1 MVDITGKAPSS
12 RRAVAWCRIQLG
24 RPSPSGSAPGPRV
37 PIDATLVQIAQISG
51 VRAAKNTATLIPLCH
66 PLPVDDVS
74 VEVRVDGDA
83 VEITTV
89 ATTWARTGIEME
101 AMVACAV
108 AALTV
113 IGGAGVHACAHVESL
128 TLLEKSGGRS
138 GSWTRDDP
146 SVGAPGPAG
155 HGPATSSGQG
165 S

>member
-24 RPSPSGSAPGPRV
+24 EPSAPTPARRV
-37 PIDATLVQIAQISG
+37 SIDAALVQTAQISG
-51 VRAAKNTATLIPLCH
+51 VRAAKHTATLIPLCH
-66 PLPVDDVS
+66 PLPVDEVS

-113 IGGAGVHACAHVESL
+113 IDGAGAHDCAHVESL

-138 GSWTRDDP
+138 GSWTREKP
-146 SVGAPGPAG
+146 SAGAPGPPVHVPTASLG
-155 HGPATSSGQG
+155 LTS
-165 S
+165 